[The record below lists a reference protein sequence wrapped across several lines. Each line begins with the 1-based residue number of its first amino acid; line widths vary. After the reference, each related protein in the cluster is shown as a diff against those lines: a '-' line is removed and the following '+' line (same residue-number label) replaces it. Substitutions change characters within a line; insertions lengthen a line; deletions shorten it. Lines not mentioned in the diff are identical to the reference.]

1 MGLYPRRK
9 SMSENKM
16 NPVAVAVG
24 AAVATSL
31 AGISVANAET
41 TPFAMTALS
50 TGYMADVH
58 YGEGKCG
65 EGKCGGEKGE
75 EDKGE
80 EGKCG
85 GDKGEEGKCGG
96 DKGEEGKCGGEK
108 GEEGGDKGEEG
119 KCGEGKC
126 GGSV

>member
-1 MGLYPRRK
+1 
-9 SMSENKM
+9 MSEKKM
-16 NPVAVAVG
+16 NPVAIAVG

-65 EGKCGGEKGE
+65 EGKCGG
-75 EDKGE
+75 DKGDE
-80 EGKCG
+80 AD

-96 DKGEEGKCGGEK
+96 DKGDEA
-108 GEEGGDKGEEG
+108 GGDKGEEG

>member
-1 MGLYPRRK
+1 
-9 SMSENKM
+9 MSDKTI
-16 NPVAVAVG
+16 NPVTVAVG
-24 AAVATSL
+24 AALATSL
-31 AGISVANAET
+31 AGISVASAGT

-50 TGYMADVH
+50 SGYMADVH

-75 EDKGE
+75 EGKCGGDKGH

-85 GDKGEEGKCGG
+85 GDKG
-96 DKGEEGKCGGEK
+96 D
-108 GEEGGDKGEEG
+108 EG

-126 GGSV
+126 GGDKDDKKS

>member
-41 TPFAMTALS
+41 TPFAMTALN

-85 GDKGEEGKCGG
+85 GEKGEEGG
-96 DKGEEGKCGGEK
+96 DK

>member
-1 MGLYPRRK
+1 
-9 SMSENKM
+9 MSEKKM

-65 EGKCGGEKGE
+65 EGKCGGEKG
-75 EDKGE
+75 DKGE

-85 GDKGEEGKCGG
+85 GDKGDEGKCGG
-96 DKGEEGKCGGEK
+96 DKGDEA
-108 GEEGGDKGEEG
+108 GGDKGEEG